1 MGTLEYGMDTDYKVD
16 KLSDTDYKV
25 DKLSDTDCKVD
36 KLSNS
41 YTHMGWHAHL
51 LN

>member
-1 MGTLEYGMDTDYKVD
+1 MGTDALEFGTDTDYK
-16 KLSDTDYKV
+16 L

-36 KLSNS
+36 KLRCS
-41 YTHMGWHAHL
+41 YTHTGWHAHL

>member
-1 MGTLEYGMDTDYKVD
+1 MGMGTLQFGIDTDC
-16 KLSDTDYKV
+16 KV

-41 YTHMGWHAHL
+41 YTHMGWHAYL

>member
-1 MGTLEYGMDTDYKVD
+1 MGTLEYGM
-16 KLSDTDYKV
+16 DTDYKV

>member
-1 MGTLEYGMDTDYKVD
+1 MGTLEYGMDMDYKVD
-16 KLSDTDYKV
+16 KLSDM
-25 DKLSDTDCKVD
+25 DCKVD

>member
-16 KLSDTDYKV
+16 KLSDM
-25 DKLSDTDCKVD
+25 DCKVD